1 MIPTSFFGQLIKLGQ
16 LLISSPIYFGLFVIF
31 VLLFCFL
38 FLNVKRD
45 NVVVKICISVLFL
58 TLMIFAILGYHKS
71 IFLGID
77 YLMGQLVLNLYFPSL
92 AIYVIVLGFSY
103 LVFVYTIF
111 SKRFS
116 LVIKRINVAFF
127 TIIQFLFS
135 VFLLLVITKKIDVSS
150 RIMMYQSTDMTIVL
164 QISMILFIFW
174 LLTLLIA
181 HYVQLIRKHFFHH
194 S

>member
-116 LVIKRINVAFF
+116 LVIK
-127 TIIQFLFS
+127 
-135 VFLLLVITKKIDVSS
+135 KIDVSS